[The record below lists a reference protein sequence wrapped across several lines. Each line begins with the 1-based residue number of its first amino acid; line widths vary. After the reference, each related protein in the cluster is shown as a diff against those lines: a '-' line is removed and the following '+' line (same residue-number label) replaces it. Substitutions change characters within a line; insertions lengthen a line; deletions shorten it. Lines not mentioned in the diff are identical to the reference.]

1 MSEGAG
7 AEGAV
12 GFGFRVIFFFI
23 LFVLGLA
30 SYYMLKTLKEWWDRG
45 NPDK

>member
-12 GFGFRVIFFFI
+12 GFGFMVIFFFI
-23 LFVLGLA
+23 LFVLALGG
-30 SYYMLKTLKEWWDRG
+30 YYVLKKLKEWLDRG